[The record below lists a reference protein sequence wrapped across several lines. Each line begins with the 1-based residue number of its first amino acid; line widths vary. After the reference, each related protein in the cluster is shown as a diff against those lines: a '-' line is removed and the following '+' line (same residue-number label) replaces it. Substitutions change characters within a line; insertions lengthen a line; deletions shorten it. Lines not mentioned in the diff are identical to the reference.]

1 MSHPNAKLQENIRVM
16 TACGASPKAI
26 SLELNVPLEV
36 ITTHYS
42 ADMDIGLDIA
52 NARVAKV
59 FFDLATSGEHPNA
72 TIKWAELRGG
82 WTPTLNQN
90 ITTDEDAELARDKLL
105 KLLNRPQTA
114 ITPKLTRAK

>member
-1 MSHPNAKLQENIRVM
+1 MM

-59 FFDLATSGEHPNA
+59 FYLSSRSQVLGIYT
-72 TIKWAELRGG
+72 
-82 WTPTLNQN
+82 
-90 ITTDEDAELARDKLL
+90 
-105 KLLNRPQTA
+105 
-114 ITPKLTRAK
+114 